1 LPIPFVPGALVSV
14 LCSQI
19 LPTKAGERD
28 EGTIAKSAFIGG
40 LPAADFGANPASL
53 GRAPM
58 SLGYNVRAKPEVDQL
73 MEPAVAA
80 GAKILKPAQVTSWG
94 GYSGYFADPDDF
106 AWEIASN
113 PSWPISPD
121 GSVHFN

>member
-1 LPIPFVPGALVSV
+1 
-14 LCSQI
+14 
-19 LPTKAGERD
+19 
-28 EGTIAKSAFIGG
+28 
-40 LPAADFGANPASL
+40 
-53 GRAPM
+53 M

-73 MEPAVAA
+73 MERAVAA